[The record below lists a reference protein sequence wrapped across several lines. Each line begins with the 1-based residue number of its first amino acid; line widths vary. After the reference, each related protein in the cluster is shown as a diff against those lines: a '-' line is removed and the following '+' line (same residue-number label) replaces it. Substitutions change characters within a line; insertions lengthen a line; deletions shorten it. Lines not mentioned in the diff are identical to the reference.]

1 MAVADADNAVLAP
14 AVGAGA
20 RMVVRKV
27 FPSRSMRAVI
37 LADCAPL
44 PLGEVRSPALP
55 MHLPQPG
62 LFETLIFRGLNSS
75 HFPLSTNFPGRTLS
89 RLKKARDG
97 KCLSSEHASH
107 QSIPHNSQTVRCAS
121 GPEELPAFGTI
132 TDNLPSLRPGR
143 ITVGNNI

>member
-1 MAVADADNAVLAP
+1 MAVADAGNAVFA
-14 AVGAGA
+14 
-20 RMVVRKV
+20 
-27 FPSRSMRAVI
+27 
-37 LADCAPL
+37 
-44 PLGEVRSPALP
+44 PALP
-55 MHLPQPG
+55 MNLPKPG

-97 KCLSSEHASH
+97 KYSNPYHASH

-121 GPEELPAFGTI
+121 EAEELPAFGTT
-132 TDNLPSLRPGR
+132 TDNLSLQPGR

>member
-1 MAVADADNAVLAP
+1 MAVAHAGNAVFAP
-14 AVGAGA
+14 AVGARA
-20 RMVVRKV
+20 RMIVRKV
-27 FPSRSMRAVI
+27 FPSRSIRAVV

-55 MHLPQPG
+55 MNLPQPG

-75 HFPLSTNFPGRTLS
+75 HFPLSTNFSGRTLS

-97 KCLSSEHASH
+97 KSSNRYHASH

-121 GPEELPAFGTI
+121 GAEECWHSAQSRTTF
-132 TDNLPSLRPGR
+132 PSLRPG
-143 ITVGNNI
+143 